1 MSIVSKNIKNIDIKY
16 HEIPDGLNNSKTGAQ
31 PSNVFVIKS
40 ISVVAKKQVK
50 YGNIFL
56 MSFSFTALFE
66 NNPVTKIKAGI

>member
-1 MSIVSKNIKNIDIKY
+1 MNIDIKY
-16 HEIPDGLNNSKTGAQ
+16 HGNPPGLNSSNFDSQ
-31 PSNVFVIKS
+31 PSAEVVKKS
-40 ISVVAKKQVK
+40 VTAVAKKQVK